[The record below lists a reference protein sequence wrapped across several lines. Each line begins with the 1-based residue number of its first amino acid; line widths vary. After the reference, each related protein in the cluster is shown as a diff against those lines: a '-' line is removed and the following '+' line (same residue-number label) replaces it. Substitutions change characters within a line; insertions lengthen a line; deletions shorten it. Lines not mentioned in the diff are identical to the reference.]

1 MSDKSTDHHVL
12 ARILP
17 KGHDE
22 VFTGEIDPKT
32 NRPTK
37 HKKGELIA
45 ASPETAK
52 ELEER
57 GFVEIEAA

>member
-1 MSDKSTDHHVL
+1 MSDKSNGDHVL

>member
-1 MSDKSTDHHVL
+1 MSNKPSDDHIL
-12 ARILP
+12 ARVLP

-45 ASPETAK
+45 ASPETAR

-57 GFVEIEAA
+57 GFVEIEPA

>member
-1 MSDKSTDHHVL
+1 MSDKSNTDHVL
-12 ARILP
+12 ARVLP